1 MGVLSLK
8 TIAVPEDFGVGVA
21 LVCGFPSGGALIEVR
36 SVLGLPG
43 LLFTGA
49 EALVAGSSLPDVSGS

>member
-8 TIAVPEDFGVGVA
+8 TIEDLEDFGVGVA
-21 LVCGFPSGGALIEVR
+21 LVCGFPSGGALIEVG
-36 SVLGLPG
+36 SFLGLPA

-49 EALVAGSSLPDVSGS
+49 ETLVAESSLPNVGGS